1 MKRRKTKGFT
11 LIELLVVIA
20 IIAILAAMLL
30 SALSKARARAKSAV
44 CMNNM
49 KQLGLG
55 FRMYAQDWDG
65 IFGYAIWKTDACV
78 GKYYTRDIMVC
89 PGWPPY
95 TYDPTLPSATY
106 GVRSHVPYYV
116 GMAVSGPTTG
126 NSGNYMLPERIKK
139 SAEFPILTDTVLS
152 PEVGVTYGVS
162 KPYIGKQYS
171 GTTATQGVWSYQ
183 KREWEGLAHFR
194 HNKRANVLFWD
205 GHVASLSPNEM
216 QAALAAEGST
226 GAVPADAWWIVH
238 DNLTLERLIVP

>member
-30 SALSKARARAKSAV
+30 PALSKARARAKSAV

-55 FRMYAQDWDG
+55 FRMYAQDWNG
-65 IFGYAIWKTDACV
+65 IFGHAIWKTDACV
-78 GKYYTRDIMVC
+78 GKYYTTDIMVC

-95 TYDPTLPSATY
+95 TYDKSLPGATY

-116 GMAVSGPTTG
+116 GM
-126 NSGNYMLPERIKK
+126 SGNWGNYILPERILKP
-139 SAEFPILTDTVLS
+139 AAFPILTDTVLS
-152 PEVGVTYGVS
+152 PYVS
-162 KPYIGKQYS
+162 LADNGGNWNSGCKPYISKQYS
-171 GTTATQGVWSYQ
+171 GSSASSGLWSYQ
-183 KREWEGLAHFR
+183 NRQWGGLAHFR

-205 GHVASLSPNEM
+205 GHVASLSPVEM